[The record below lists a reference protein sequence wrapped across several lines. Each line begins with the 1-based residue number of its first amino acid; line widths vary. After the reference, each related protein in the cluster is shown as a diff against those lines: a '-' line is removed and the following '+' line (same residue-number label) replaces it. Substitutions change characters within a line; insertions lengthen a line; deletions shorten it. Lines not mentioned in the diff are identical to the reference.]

1 MKTIKDSI
9 KIASWEA
16 KNLIWNKSFIISLL
30 IMVIIGGL
38 FIGVPRLLEK
48 IAEEEPVA
56 PLTTIY
62 IIDEIGIYEPLSQKI
77 ADIDNLI
84 LKKHMGHKDDL
95 RNRIKDGAIAGYI
108 HITEEIFETREINLI
123 TSRHDTY
130 ISFAFN
136 AKLIETL
143 RRVELE
149 KYNIEPGNI
158 DNIIFGFGI
167 SVDPLI
173 DFDPMDFIRKW
184 ASPVFAMLIFF
195 MVMFSGMMTMQSAI
209 SDKRDKMVEILLSS
223 VSATSLMYGKIIGN
237 FLAGLVQVAAYG
249 IFVVIVFHFFGLPG
263 DLADVSV
270 HYLLSYIPSPELPLL
285 LLFALSGYFLF
296 SSLYAGMGAT
306 MEDIQSA
313 GNFQGIVILLPVI
326 PFIFISHIIA
336 NPGGIIAQVGS
347 YIPFTTAT
355 VMIVRMTLLDLS
367 LVEIIVPMVI
377 LLVSTV
383 LMAKLAGK
391 IFKTGMLMYG
401 KEADPKEMWKWV
413 RQ

>member
-16 KNLIWNKSFIISLL
+16 KNLIWNKAFIISLL
-30 IMVIIGGL
+30 ITLIIMGL

-95 RNRIKDGAIAGYI
+95 RNRIKDDVNAGYI

-123 TSRHDTY
+123 TSRHDTH
-130 ISFAFN
+130 IPLAFN
-136 AKLIETL
+136 TKLIETL
-143 RRVELE
+143 SHVELE

-184 ASPVFAMLIFF
+184 APPAFAMLILF
-195 MVMFSGMMTMQSAI
+195 MVIFSGMMTMQSAI

-237 FLAGLVQVAAYG
+237 FLAGLVQMAAYG
-249 IFVVIVFHFFGLPG
+249 IFAVIAFHFLGLPG
-263 DLADVSV
+263 GLGDVPV
-270 HYLLSYIPSPELPLL
+270 HQLLSYIPSPELPLL
-285 LLFALSGYFLF
+285 LLFALSGYLLF
-296 SSLYAGMGAT
+296 SSLYAGIGAT

-313 GNFQGIVILLPVI
+313 GNFQGIVMLLPAL
-326 PFIFISHIIA
+326 PFIFIGHIIA